1 MDVKQGCFRIVAK
14 KSSKKPQDEK
24 TKVDEQSSADDARR
38 YPLGKRPVFTFVVT
52 FVVIM
57 VPFTIFFFGY
67 FSGWDTFKTYLD
79 WNAGLSGWLL
89 NLFGEDVRVSGAS
102 VMGKNCSLQIKSGCD
117 AIFPSALFVAAV
129 VASPLR
135 FRLKIPGILIG
146 TFVLL
151 SINLVRIISL
161 YYVRLHIPDWFEI
174 MHVDVW
180 QPAFIILALL
190 FWIIWALRAT
200 KRQVEL
206 AS

>member
-1 MDVKQGCFRIVAK
+1 MSQTDQ
-14 KSSKKPQDEK
+14 PQSAPDEK
-24 TKVDEQSSADDARR
+24 PGHAAPDSGVADDQAR

-52 FVVIM
+52 FAVIM
-57 VPFTIFFFGY
+57 IPFTVFFFAW
-67 FSGWDTFKTYLD
+67 FSKTDIFNTYLN
-79 WNAGLSGWLL
+79 WNASLSGWLL
-89 NLFGEDVRVSGAS
+89 NVFGEDIRVTGAS
-102 VMGKNCSLQIKSGCD
+102 VIGKNCSLQIKHGCD

-146 TFVLL
+146 SVVLL

-161 YYVRLHIPDWFEI
+161 YYVRLHLSEKSFHI

-200 KRQVEL
+200 KQQVRL